1 VPPPN
6 GKFTFFRTPLGG
18 PHSVPLRPP
27 VSLARRQQAPESPAT
42 ARRLLSVTPRNVR
55 DTGVSFDYTRR
66 HPSPPLATPA
76 LSSPPFPKTS
86 ATLRVAVLAVVL
98 EGRGAIERAWVQSYH
113 KIGQLIHEHLLI
125 KKERATYGATVFSDL
140 AKASGISART
150 LHECVQFYRIFPIVR
165 TCAQLGWAQY
175 RLLCQVE
182 DAHQRAVL
190 TKKTAHYNWNALQ
203 LAPRVRALN
212 AAIDIEPAATG
223 QLARPTRPTH
233 EPLVP
238 QRGTPGLHLIVARA
252 RGLAVDL
259 GFKLYRRLTDDQA
272 KRFTPGVIV
281 RLASDGRIRPV
292 AAATKAGLF
301 TYAATL
307 RRVVDGDTLVVAL
320 TITPEIFIEQTLRLR
335 GIDCPEM
342 PTPAG
347 RAARRF
353 VEALI
358 GNDDALTINTTKP
371 DKFDRYLA
379 DVFFTT
385 AIGETF
391 LNQHLLNNHQAVR
404 KDAADFGDHWDRL

>member
-1 VPPPN
+1 MCI
-6 GKFTFFRTPLGG
+6 
-18 PHSVPLRPP
+18 
-27 VSLARRQQAPESPAT
+27 
-42 ARRLLSVTPRNVR
+42 R
-55 DTGVSFDYTRR
+55 DR
-66 HPSPPLATPA
+66 
-76 LSSPPFPKTS
+76 
-86 ATLRVAVLAVVL
+86 
-98 EGRGAIERAWVQSYH
+98 
-113 KIGQLIHEHLLI
+113 
-125 KKERATYGATVFSDL
+125 
-140 AKASGISART
+140 
-150 LHECVQFYRIFPIVR
+150 
-165 TCAQLGWAQY
+165 Y

-347 RAARRF
+347 RAAPRF

-385 AIGETF
+385 ATGETF